1 MLMFL
6 RAVLIA
12 GVVLISHNAYSIPA
26 PVNEPILWIKG
37 KITHS
42 NSDSGAQMDEAM
54 LQSLDMG
61 VIRTSNHVTDTVME
75 FSGPTFMSLLDFLG
89 AFGTHVKV
97 MAWDDYV
104 VTIPIE
110 SLQKYKVLLAT
121 HENGERMT
129 IDGKGPFFVVFPFSD
144 FPELRTDYF
153 YSLSVWQVREV
164 VVE

>member
-1 MLMFL
+1 MSLRTVLM
-6 RAVLIA
+6 V
-12 GVVLISHNAYSIPA
+12 GVVLASNNALALPA
-26 PVNEPILWIKG
+26 PINDPILWIEG
-37 KITHS
+37 KITQS
-42 NSDSGAQMDEAM
+42 NSDVGVQMDEAM

-75 FSGPTFMSLLDFLG
+75 YSGPTFESLLDFLG

-110 SLQKYKVLLAT
+110 YLQKYKVLLAT

-144 FPELRTDYF
+144 FPELRSDYF

-164 VVE
+164 IVE